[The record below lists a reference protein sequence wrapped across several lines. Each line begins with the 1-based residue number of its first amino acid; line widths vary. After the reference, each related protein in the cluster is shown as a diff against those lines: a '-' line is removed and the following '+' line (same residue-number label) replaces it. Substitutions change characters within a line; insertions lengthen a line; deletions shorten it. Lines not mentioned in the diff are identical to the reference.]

1 MNANVAILFLN
12 DCNNK
17 KRLAVVITH
26 FTFFGEW
33 AANHEKGCYFFFC
46 KKATLLI
53 ISSPRTSDDT
63 PSFYVAVSL
72 VYVQTKHGL
81 LSTFGALP
89 RCLLVQQALRC
100 DGALLYTTSL
110 AMIKVCT
117 EEECSV
123 VNPQDE

>member
-1 MNANVAILFLN
+1 MGSKIVRKVAISSFV
-12 DCNNK
+12 
-17 KRLAVVITH
+17 RLPSSL
-26 FTFFGEW
+26 
-33 AANHEKGCYFFFC
+33 Y
-46 KKATLLI
+46 LLHVH
-53 ISSPRTSDDT
+53 DDT

>member
-1 MNANVAILFLN
+1 MNGQQN
-12 DCNNK
+12 
-17 KRLAVVITH
+17 R
-26 FTFFGEW
+26 
-33 AANHEKGCYFFFC
+33 EKGCYFFFC
-46 KKATLLI
+46 KATLLI